1 MAFSVLV
8 DANVLY
14 PVYLRDV
21 VLRFSY
27 AGIYQLCWTDQ
38 ILYEMAR
45 NIKSKVPEDRHD
57 RVDRTVAQMRE
68 AFPEA
73 MITGYENLIPS
84 MTNHPKDRHVL
95 AAAVQ
100 AGVDLIVTSNVKDFP
115 RSSCEPHNIDVQP
128 PDDFLCYQWELRNP
142 EYLTHILEGW
152 ASDLTNPPISLE
164 TLLEEHLHR
173 RVPRFSETVLEFV
186 RSRA

>member
-8 DANVLY
+8 DADVLY

-21 VLRFSY
+21 LLRFAY
-27 AGIYQLCWTDQ
+27 AGVFQVHWTDQ
-38 ILYEMAR
+38 IIHEMAA
-45 NIKSKVPEDRHD
+45 NIKKKVPESHHD
-57 RVDRTVAQMRE
+57 RVDRTVAQMHQ

-73 MITGYENLIPS
+73 RVTGHENLISS

-100 AGVDLIVTSNVKDFP
+100 AGADVIVTSNVKDFS

-128 PDDFLCYQWELRNP
+128 PDDFLCYQWELRSP
-142 EYLTHILEGW
+142 EYLTYILEDW
-152 ASDLTNPPISLE
+152 ASDLQNPSIPLE
-164 TLLEEHLHR
+164 TLLEEHLHN

-186 RSRA
+186 RSRT

>member
-1 MAFSVLV
+1 MGFSLLL

-21 VLRFSY
+21 ILRFSY
-27 AGIYQLCWTDQ
+27 AGVFQVRWTDQ
-38 ILYEMAR
+38 ILYEMAQ
-45 NIKSKVPEDRHD
+45 NIKRKVPEERHD

-73 MITGYENLIPS
+73 MVTGHESLIES

-100 AGVDLIVTSNVKDFP
+100 SGADLIVTSNVKDFP
-115 RSSCEPHNIDVQP
+115 RTSCEPHDIDVQP
-128 PDDFLCYQWELRNP
+128 P
-142 EYLTHILEGW
+142 
-152 ASDLTNPPISLE
+152 
-164 TLLEEHLHR
+164 R
-173 RVPRFSETVLEFV
+173 RVPVLPVGAEKPGVPHAHPGRLGV
-186 RSRA
+186 RPGEPST